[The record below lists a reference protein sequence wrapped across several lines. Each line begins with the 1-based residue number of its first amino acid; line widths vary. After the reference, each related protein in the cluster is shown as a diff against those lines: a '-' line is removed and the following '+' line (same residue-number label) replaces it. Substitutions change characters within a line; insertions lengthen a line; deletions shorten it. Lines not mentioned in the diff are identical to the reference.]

1 MLTYSTNNI
10 SFGQKA
16 KAYYQILK
24 FRLSFLVA
32 FSGAMA
38 FILASYSV
46 DYVKLIVLII
56 GGITI
61 TGAANIIN
69 QIKEVEYDK
78 LMNRTKERPL
88 PMGVMTVQ
96 ESVIYAVI
104 LE

>member
-1 MLTYSTNNI
+1 
-10 SFGQKA
+10 
-16 KAYYQILK
+16 
-24 FRLSFLVA
+24 
-32 FSGAMA
+32 MA